1 MTKDDFYKVVME
13 ACRPTES
20 LIHMVSPDKLQW
32 RPGPKFMSLGQLICH
47 LGDGFG
53 AVLSA
58 TLTGKWP
65 TPEEME
71 QAMKLENMPSCT
83 VEDALNKLASDKLV
97 LRATLNSIS
106 EEDFAGKTVSVPW
119 GMQGTIERMAISFL
133 EHFTNHK
140 MQLFVYLKL
149 LGLPVHTGTLYMG

>member
-20 LIHMVSPDKLQW
+20 LIRMVSPDKLQW

-47 LGDGFG
+47 LGEGLG

-58 TLTGKWP
+58 TITGKWP
-65 TPEEME
+65 TAEEME

-83 VEDALNKLASDKLV
+83 VEDALNKLESDKLV
-97 LRATLNSIS
+97 LRETLSGIS
-106 EEDFAGKTVSVPW
+106 ERDFSGKAVSVPW

-140 MQLFVYLKL
+140 MQLFIYLKL

>member
-1 MTKDDFYKVVME
+1 MTKDDFCKVVVE

-20 LIHMVSPDKLQW
+20 LIRMVSPDKLQW

-47 LGDGFG
+47 LGDGLG

-58 TLTGKWP
+58 TVTGKWP

-83 VEDALNKLASDKLV
+83 VEDALNKLESDKLV
-97 LRATLNSIS
+97 LRETLNGIS
-106 EEDFAGKTVSVPW
+106 EEDFVGKIVSVPW

-140 MQLFVYLKL
+140 MQLFIYLKL
-149 LGLPVHTGTLYMG
+149 LGLPVHTGTLYLG

>member
-1 MTKDDFYKVVME
+1 MTKDDFCKVVVE

-20 LIHMVSPDKLQW
+20 LIRMVSPDKLQW

-47 LGDGFG
+47 LGDGLG

-58 TLTGKWP
+58 TVTGKWP

-83 VEDALNKLASDKLV
+83 VEDALNKLESDKLV
-97 LRATLNSIS
+97 LRETLNGIS
-106 EEDFAGKTVSVPW
+106 EEDFAGKIVSVPW

-140 MQLFVYLKL
+140 MQLFIYLKL
-149 LGLPVHTGTLYMG
+149 LGLPVHTGTLYLG